1 MLLTTIDF
9 KGCFRM
15 NNCSRSLGLLYLSL
29 DAYSTW
35 AAKMVDRSH
44 RHRIDDGVV
53 DEIVTENV
61 EMIDCRTFFSVPEQ
75 RRTDQS
81 RKKCLENKSNQC
93 YAPNSFF
100 RPWWI
105 LPE

>member
-1 MLLTTIDF
+1 MP
-9 KGCFRM
+9 
-15 NNCSRSLGLLYLSL
+15 LGLSVPR

-53 DEIVTENV
+53 DEIVAENV
-61 EMIDCRTFFSVPEQ
+61 EMIDSRTFCSVPEQ

-81 RKKCLENKSNQC
+81 RKKCLENKSDEC

-100 RPWWI
+100 QTMVDFAGMVFSKFRHTNRG
-105 LPE
+105 L